1 MATYILNRKFFS
13 RWDETD
19 NLKRMK
25 DSDILAEKK
34 RKTAFAGPT
43 LRSATT
49 GAAVLGTAG
58 SILGAVAGKGTGN
71 WARRRLS
78 GFAGGAKTGAILGA
92 IGGGLYAQAQRKKE
106 AEDNAF
112 YNKRL
117 AYAQKQAKRREK
129 ADWKTNMTQRDGY
142 SY

>member
-1 MATYILNRKFFS
+1 MAIYILKRKNFT
-13 RWDETD
+13 RWDDTD

-34 RKTAFAGPT
+34 KKTAFVGPT
-43 LRSATT
+43 LRSAAT
-49 GAAVLGTAG
+49 GAIALGAAGGILGT
-58 SILGAVAGKGTGN
+58 VAGRGTGN
-71 WARRRLS
+71 WASKRLG
-78 GFAGGAKTGAILGA
+78 GFADGAKNGAYLGA
-92 IGGGLYAQAQRKKE
+92 IGGGLYAQSQRKKE

-117 AYAQKQAKRREK
+117 VYAQKQAKRRER